1 MQSDPPWEWFENKS
15 YRMWTQR
22 ILVTFGISW
31 KLCLWGRL
39 TQTMWP
45 GLHQDFIARQSFA
58 WEGSFCENHKTWKK
72 FNVHLHP
79 YINAVRI
86 RRFYQAFFPHP
97 ISSLAGFGGIMWY
110 MHPHLAFPGVPL
122 SPKWLYW
129 NPHEMCYQCTFLFS
143 ANYVYSYHKCSHC
156 WWALQHLVCMC
167 KAIGW
172 MEIECPLKE
181 TVSTLALACV

>member
-1 MQSDPPWEWFENKS
+1 MLTTHF
-15 YRMWTQR
+15 
-22 ILVTFGISW
+22 ILYV
-31 KLCLWGRL
+31 
-39 TQTMWP
+39 
-45 GLHQDFIARQSFA
+45 GLHQDFIATSMLCMSPTP
-58 WEGSFCENHKTWKK
+58 WEGSFCEIWKIWTQLK
-72 FNVHLHP
+72 FNVHVYP

-86 RRFYQAFFPHP
+86 RRFYQAIFPHP
-97 ISSLAGFGGIMWY
+97 ISSLAAFGSIMWY
-110 MHPHLAFPGVPL
+110 MHPHPAFPGVPL

-172 MEIECPLKE
+172 MEVECPLKE
-181 TVSTLALACV
+181 TASSLALVCV